1 MGDLDYTDYQNLAE
15 GLMDSAHSGTVAQ
28 YASIINDPEM
38 LGQHLMSDAGA
49 FLLHKK
55 VGEGVKGLANA
66 LDFSEEDVQ
75 GVLGEIGDGA
85 SSAVGA
91 IGKLVKNIKGAI
103 NDRYGDYAKKLR
115 GHTAPENT
123 SITESQNLSDDA
135 IESVARLPGGRTHG
149 LLPFEQE
156 RPDDEFSNPVN
167 PDAPRAA
174 GAPNPDEEDASADAG
189 DQPTTTV
196 TEEESDLDRI
206 SQEEAESLFEPP
218 PPPTDGQDMQNA
230 PNPDNDTSA
239 ANDANARNAADQD
252 MKRIAGGEEEE
263 DLAAGETALDL
274 DPLTAIVGVG
284 ALIGS
289 FFIHPHQ
296 EKEVAPAQEASNFSV
311 QIGA

>member
-1 MGDLDYTDYQNLAE
+1 MGDLDYKDYQNLAE
-15 GLMDSAHSGTVAQ
+15 GLMDSAHSGTLAQ

-38 LGQHLMSDAGA
+38 LGQHLLGDAGA
-49 FLLHKK
+49 FLLHDK
-55 VGEGVKGLANA
+55 VAQGVKGVAKA
-66 LDFSEEDVQ
+66 LNFSEEDIN

-91 IGKLVKNIKGAI
+91 LGKVVKNIKGAI

-115 GHTAPENT
+115 GHTSPEN
-123 SITESQNLSDDA
+123 ESMVEMQNLSN
-135 IESVARLPGGRTHG
+135 IESEVRLPGGRTHG

-156 RPDDEFSNPVN
+156 RTDDEFSNPVN

-174 GAPNPDEEDASADAG
+174 GAPNPDEEEQGADAG
-189 DQPTTTV
+189 EDQPTTTV

-218 PPPTDGQDMQNA
+218 PAPTDAEDMQNA

-239 ANDANARNAADQD
+239 ANDANSRNAADQD

-263 DLAAGETALDL
+263 DLAGGEAALDL

-284 ALIGS
+284 ALISS

-296 EKEVAPAQEASNFSV
+296 EKEVAPAQMGTNFSV